1 MKYFLFF
8 FISITSYSQEKADIF
23 IKNLKN
29 DYLEITIKNFNL
41 NSEFFWENEF
51 KHNYDFYLY
60 EDYEKTEELNKFNE
74 NKFYI
79 LIQYYKKKPKLNFY
93 SISNEVF
100 EHTNAYQ
107 NIESFSNNTFKL
119 PLEQYTASYNYEN
132 YHKIGTRFFNY
143 IELQKNANYNVKVY
157 YKYRV
162 NNKQK
167 ILISNSINIE
177 T

>member
-79 LIQYYKKKPKLNFY
+79 LIQYHKKKPKLNFY

-100 EHTNAYQ
+100 EYTNAYQ